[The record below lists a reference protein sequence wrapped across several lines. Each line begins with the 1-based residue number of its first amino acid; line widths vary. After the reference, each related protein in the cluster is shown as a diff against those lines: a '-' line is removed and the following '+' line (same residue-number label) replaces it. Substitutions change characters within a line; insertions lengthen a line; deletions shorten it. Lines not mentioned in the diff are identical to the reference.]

1 MLNYKLI
8 LLFSSFLQLI
18 SFSGFMICCLTSPII
33 RNWGL
38 AQAAGVSYS
47 TFGYCKTLNSFS
59 CSRVRLIYNTS
70 KEKLPGPFLKRWW
83 LSPKAR
89 HTIGGLLIS
98 IPVATCLTFISFALP
113 LVIIFLFQTGGTNVS
128 LITSN
133 AILHILTLLST
144 IFACTVV
151 LLQFHPYTTWCGW
164 LTLPCSLCSLLACIF
179 SVLGL
184 IRLRSQTENIAK
196 EASIENV
203 DSILKLYGTSQTS
216 SSLGENYPQTTK
228 GTDQSVYDITS
239 LFNDLPRTLDP
250 NQDKLAVTNQDEPPP
265 EIKSPLK
272 QAGLVSFFAP
282 KLNGKQIFSRR
293 HVENQKSLSLDEIN
307 ITDLPAKQENV
318 EMPTEKKMANILYY
332 EGISSHSQDNYD
344 PPWLFG
350 VEATQ
355 SADCFKIYSKKNH
368 CLTEPRQHQLQ
379 QPNNYQDQSEVPHN
393 SFIPWYSRRRPVGYN
408 HNYNRYYSQTTHGN
422 SEHSRQTLPQT
433 YNIHSM
439 LPRKYKPAYKK
450 QAHRVKSNP
459 QPAYTFQ

>member
-1 MLNYKLI
+1 
-8 LLFSSFLQLI
+8 
-18 SFSGFMICCLTSPII
+18 MICCLTSPII

-38 AQAAGVSYS
+38 AQAAGVSYG

-70 KEKLPGPFLKRWW
+70 KEKLPGPSLERWW

-307 ITDLPAKQENV
+307 ITDLPAKQKNV
-318 EMPTEKKMANILYY
+318 EMPTEKKKWQIFYIMRESQAIHKITTTLLGYLALRLPNQPIALKYIQKKIIVSQSPANI
-332 EGISSHSQDNYD
+332 
-344 PPWLFG
+344 
-350 VEATQ
+350 
-355 SADCFKIYSKKNH
+355 
-368 CLTEPRQHQLQ
+368 
-379 QPNNYQDQSEVPHN
+379 
-393 SFIPWYSRRRPVGYN
+393 
-408 HNYNRYYSQTTHGN
+408 NYNNQIITRIKV
-422 SEHSRQTLPQT
+422 RFLITLSFLGIPEEDQ
-433 YNIHSM
+433 
-439 LPRKYKPAYKK
+439 
-450 QAHRVKSNP
+450 
-459 QPAYTFQ
+459 

>member
-1 MLNYKLI
+1 
-8 LLFSSFLQLI
+8 
-18 SFSGFMICCLTSPII
+18 MICCLTSPII

-38 AQAAGVSYS
+38 AQAAGVSYG

-70 KEKLPGPFLKRWW
+70 KEKLPGPSLERWW

-272 QAGLVSFFAP
+272 QTGLVSFFAP

-318 EMPTEKKMANILYY
+318 EMPTEKKKWQIFYIMRESQAIHKITTTLLGYLALRLPNQPIALKYIQKKIIVSQSPANI
-332 EGISSHSQDNYD
+332 
-344 PPWLFG
+344 
-350 VEATQ
+350 
-355 SADCFKIYSKKNH
+355 
-368 CLTEPRQHQLQ
+368 
-379 QPNNYQDQSEVPHN
+379 
-393 SFIPWYSRRRPVGYN
+393 
-408 HNYNRYYSQTTHGN
+408 NYNNQIITRIKV
-422 SEHSRQTLPQT
+422 RFLITLSFLGIPEEDQ
-433 YNIHSM
+433 
-439 LPRKYKPAYKK
+439 
-450 QAHRVKSNP
+450 
-459 QPAYTFQ
+459 

>member
-1 MLNYKLI
+1 M
-8 LLFSSFLQLI
+8 
-18 SFSGFMICCLTSPII
+18 
-33 RNWGL
+33 
-38 AQAAGVSYS
+38 
-47 TFGYCKTLNSFS
+47 
-59 CSRVRLIYNTS
+59 
-70 KEKLPGPFLKRWW
+70 
-83 LSPKAR
+83 
-89 HTIGGLLIS
+89 
-98 IPVATCLTFISFALP
+98 
-113 LVIIFLFQTGGTNVS
+113 
-128 LITSN
+128 
-133 AILHILTLLST
+133 
-144 IFACTVV
+144 
-151 LLQFHPYTTWCGW
+151 
-164 LTLPCSLCSLLACIF
+164 
-179 SVLGL
+179 

-318 EMPTEKKMANILYY
+318 EMPTEKKKANILYY

-355 SADCFKIYSKKNH
+355 SADRFKIYSKKKSLSH
-368 CLTEPRQHQLQ
+368 RAP
-379 QPNNYQDQSEVPHN
+379 PIS
-393 SFIPWYSRRRPVGYN
+393 
-408 HNYNRYYSQTTHGN
+408 TT
-422 SEHSRQTLPQT
+422 TT
-433 YNIHSM
+433 
-439 LPRKYKPAYKK
+439 K
-450 QAHRVKSNP
+450 
-459 QPAYTFQ
+459 

>member
-1 MLNYKLI
+1 
-8 LLFSSFLQLI
+8 
-18 SFSGFMICCLTSPII
+18 MICCLTSPII

-38 AQAAGVSYS
+38 AQAAGVSYG

-70 KEKLPGPFLKRWW
+70 KEKLPGPSLERWW

-89 HTIGGLLIS
+89 HTIGGFLIS

-307 ITDLPAKQENV
+307 ITDLPAKQKNV
-318 EMPTEKKMANILYY
+318 EMPTEKKKWQIFYIMRESQAIHKITTTLLGYLALRLPNQPIALKYIQKKIIVSQSPANI
-332 EGISSHSQDNYD
+332 
-344 PPWLFG
+344 
-350 VEATQ
+350 
-355 SADCFKIYSKKNH
+355 
-368 CLTEPRQHQLQ
+368 
-379 QPNNYQDQSEVPHN
+379 
-393 SFIPWYSRRRPVGYN
+393 
-408 HNYNRYYSQTTHGN
+408 NYNNQIITRIKV
-422 SEHSRQTLPQT
+422 RFLITLSFLGIPEEDQ
-433 YNIHSM
+433 
-439 LPRKYKPAYKK
+439 
-450 QAHRVKSNP
+450 
-459 QPAYTFQ
+459 

>member
-1 MLNYKLI
+1 
-8 LLFSSFLQLI
+8 
-18 SFSGFMICCLTSPII
+18 MICCLTSPII

-38 AQAAGVSYS
+38 AQAAGVSYG

-70 KEKLPGPFLKRWW
+70 KEKLPGPSLERWW

-89 HTIGGLLIS
+89 HTIGGFLIS

-318 EMPTEKKMANILYY
+318 EMPTEKKKWQIFYIMRESQAIHKITTILLGYLALRLPNQPIALKYIQKKIIVSQSPANI
-332 EGISSHSQDNYD
+332 
-344 PPWLFG
+344 
-350 VEATQ
+350 
-355 SADCFKIYSKKNH
+355 
-368 CLTEPRQHQLQ
+368 
-379 QPNNYQDQSEVPHN
+379 
-393 SFIPWYSRRRPVGYN
+393 
-408 HNYNRYYSQTTHGN
+408 NYNNQIITRIKV
-422 SEHSRQTLPQT
+422 RFLITLSFPGIPEEDQ
-433 YNIHSM
+433 
-439 LPRKYKPAYKK
+439 
-450 QAHRVKSNP
+450 
-459 QPAYTFQ
+459 

>member
-1 MLNYKLI
+1 
-8 LLFSSFLQLI
+8 
-18 SFSGFMICCLTSPII
+18 MICCLTSPII

-38 AQAAGVSYS
+38 AQAAGVSYG

-70 KEKLPGPFLKRWW
+70 KEKLPGPSLERWW

-307 ITDLPAKQENV
+307 ITDLPAKQKNV
-318 EMPTEKKMANILYY
+318 EMPTEKKKWQIFYIMRESQAIHKITTTLLGYLALRLPNQPIALKYIQKKIIVSQSPANI
-332 EGISSHSQDNYD
+332 
-344 PPWLFG
+344 
-350 VEATQ
+350 
-355 SADCFKIYSKKNH
+355 
-368 CLTEPRQHQLQ
+368 
-379 QPNNYQDQSEVPHN
+379 
-393 SFIPWYSRRRPVGYN
+393 
-408 HNYNRYYSQTTHGN
+408 NYNNQIITRN
-422 SEHSRQTLPQT
+422 KVRFLITLSFLGIPEEDQ
-433 YNIHSM
+433 
-439 LPRKYKPAYKK
+439 
-450 QAHRVKSNP
+450 
-459 QPAYTFQ
+459 

>member
-1 MLNYKLI
+1 
-8 LLFSSFLQLI
+8 
-18 SFSGFMICCLTSPII
+18 MICCLTSPII

-38 AQAAGVSYS
+38 AQAAGVSYG

-70 KEKLPGPFLKRWW
+70 KEILPGPSLERWW

-318 EMPTEKKMANILYY
+318 EMPTEKKKWQIFYIMRESQAIHKITTTLLGYLALRLPNQPIALKYIQKKIIVSQSPANI
-332 EGISSHSQDNYD
+332 
-344 PPWLFG
+344 
-350 VEATQ
+350 
-355 SADCFKIYSKKNH
+355 
-368 CLTEPRQHQLQ
+368 
-379 QPNNYQDQSEVPHN
+379 
-393 SFIPWYSRRRPVGYN
+393 
-408 HNYNRYYSQTTHGN
+408 NYNNQIITRIKV
-422 SEHSRQTLPQT
+422 RFLITLSFLGIPEEDQ
-433 YNIHSM
+433 
-439 LPRKYKPAYKK
+439 
-450 QAHRVKSNP
+450 
-459 QPAYTFQ
+459 

>member
-18 SFSGFMICCLTSPII
+18 PFSGFMICCLTSPII

-38 AQAAGVSYS
+38 AQAAGVSYGA
-47 TFGYCKTLNSFS
+47 FGYCKTLNSFS

-70 KEKLPGPFLKRWW
+70 KEKLPGPSLERWW

-307 ITDLPAKQENV
+307 ITDLPAKQKNV
-318 EMPTEKKMANILYY
+318 EMPTEKKNGKYFIL
-332 EGISSHSQDNYD
+332 
-344 PPWLFG
+344 
-350 VEATQ
+350 
-355 SADCFKIYSKKNH
+355 
-368 CLTEPRQHQLQ
+368 
-379 QPNNYQDQSEVPHN
+379 
-393 SFIPWYSRRRPVGYN
+393 
-408 HNYNRYYSQTTHGN
+408 
-422 SEHSRQTLPQT
+422 
-433 YNIHSM
+433 
-439 LPRKYKPAYKK
+439 
-450 QAHRVKSNP
+450 
-459 QPAYTFQ
+459 

>member
-1 MLNYKLI
+1 
-8 LLFSSFLQLI
+8 
-18 SFSGFMICCLTSPII
+18 MICCLTSPII

-38 AQAAGVSYS
+38 AQAAGVSYG

-70 KEKLPGPFLKRWW
+70 KEKLPGPSLERWW

-89 HTIGGLLIS
+89 HTIGGFLIS

-318 EMPTEKKMANILYY
+318 EMPTEKKKWQIFYIMRESQAIHKITTTLLGYLALRLPNQPIALKYIQKKIIVSQSPANI
-332 EGISSHSQDNYD
+332 
-344 PPWLFG
+344 
-350 VEATQ
+350 
-355 SADCFKIYSKKNH
+355 
-368 CLTEPRQHQLQ
+368 
-379 QPNNYQDQSEVPHN
+379 
-393 SFIPWYSRRRPVGYN
+393 
-408 HNYNRYYSQTTHGN
+408 NYNNQIITRIKV
-422 SEHSRQTLPQT
+422 RFLITLSFLGIPEEDQ
-433 YNIHSM
+433 
-439 LPRKYKPAYKK
+439 
-450 QAHRVKSNP
+450 
-459 QPAYTFQ
+459 

>member
-1 MLNYKLI
+1 
-8 LLFSSFLQLI
+8 
-18 SFSGFMICCLTSPII
+18 MICCLTSPII

-38 AQAAGVSYS
+38 AQAAGVSYG

-70 KEKLPGPFLKRWW
+70 KEKLPGPSLERWW

-318 EMPTEKKMANILYY
+318 EMPTEKKKWQIFYIMRESQAIHKITTTLLGYLALRLPNQPIALKYIQKKIIVSQSPANI
-332 EGISSHSQDNYD
+332 
-344 PPWLFG
+344 
-350 VEATQ
+350 
-355 SADCFKIYSKKNH
+355 
-368 CLTEPRQHQLQ
+368 
-379 QPNNYQDQSEVPHN
+379 
-393 SFIPWYSRRRPVGYN
+393 
-408 HNYNRYYSQTTHGN
+408 NYNNQIITRIKV
-422 SEHSRQTLPQT
+422 RFLITLSFLGIPEEDQ
-433 YNIHSM
+433 
-439 LPRKYKPAYKK
+439 
-450 QAHRVKSNP
+450 
-459 QPAYTFQ
+459 

>member
-1 MLNYKLI
+1 
-8 LLFSSFLQLI
+8 
-18 SFSGFMICCLTSPII
+18 MICCLTSPII

-38 AQAAGVSYS
+38 AQAAGVSYG

-70 KEKLPGPFLKRWW
+70 KEKLPGPSLERWW

-98 IPVATCLTFISFALP
+98 IPVATCLTFISFVLP

-318 EMPTEKKMANILYY
+318 EMPTEKKKWQIFYIMRESQAIHKITTTLLGYLALRLPNQPIALKYIQKKIIVSQSPANI
-332 EGISSHSQDNYD
+332 
-344 PPWLFG
+344 
-350 VEATQ
+350 
-355 SADCFKIYSKKNH
+355 
-368 CLTEPRQHQLQ
+368 
-379 QPNNYQDQSEVPHN
+379 
-393 SFIPWYSRRRPVGYN
+393 
-408 HNYNRYYSQTTHGN
+408 NYNNQIITRIKV
-422 SEHSRQTLPQT
+422 RFLITLSFLGIPEEDQ
-433 YNIHSM
+433 
-439 LPRKYKPAYKK
+439 
-450 QAHRVKSNP
+450 
-459 QPAYTFQ
+459 

>member
-1 MLNYKLI
+1 
-8 LLFSSFLQLI
+8 
-18 SFSGFMICCLTSPII
+18 MICCLTSPII

-38 AQAAGVSYS
+38 AQAAGVSYG

-70 KEKLPGPFLKRWW
+70 KEKLPGPSLERWW

-250 NQDKLAVTNQDEPPP
+250 NQDNLAVTNQDEPPP

-307 ITDLPAKQENV
+307 ITDLPAKQKNV
-318 EMPTEKKMANILYY
+318 EMPTEKKKWQIFYIMRESQAIHKITTTLLGYLALRLPNQPIALKYIQKKIIVSQSPANI
-332 EGISSHSQDNYD
+332 
-344 PPWLFG
+344 
-350 VEATQ
+350 
-355 SADCFKIYSKKNH
+355 
-368 CLTEPRQHQLQ
+368 
-379 QPNNYQDQSEVPHN
+379 
-393 SFIPWYSRRRPVGYN
+393 
-408 HNYNRYYSQTTHGN
+408 NYNNQIITRIKV
-422 SEHSRQTLPQT
+422 RFLITLSFLGIPEEDQ
-433 YNIHSM
+433 
-439 LPRKYKPAYKK
+439 
-450 QAHRVKSNP
+450 
-459 QPAYTFQ
+459 